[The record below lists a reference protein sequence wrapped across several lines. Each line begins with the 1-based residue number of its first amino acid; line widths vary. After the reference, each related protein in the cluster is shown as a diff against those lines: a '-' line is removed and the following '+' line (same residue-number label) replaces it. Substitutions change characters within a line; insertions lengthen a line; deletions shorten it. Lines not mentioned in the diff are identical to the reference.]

1 MEFLCNFARKFS
13 PLLWLFTMHKCLGT
27 ENRVIVFR
35 ISSQGPD
42 TKPTTRRSKRWERV
56 RWLLSEQ
63 SFELAMPCCGVI
75 PLGHTTSLVDAC
87 NCHTDTTDS
96 ELINKTQPKVSTQQH
111 TTEIFRLG
119 LKHATQGL
127 AEPKC
132 STLKALR
139 KMFEVCAGL
148 LQVVMWCLLSA
159 NWPLVCWFCMS
170 DLGLIL
176 FQTVTI
182 HSEAKM

>member
-87 NCHTDTTDS
+87 NFHTDTTDS

-148 LQVVMWCLLSA
+148 LQVVM
-159 NWPLVCWFCMS
+159 
-170 DLGLIL
+170 
-176 FQTVTI
+176 
-182 HSEAKM
+182 